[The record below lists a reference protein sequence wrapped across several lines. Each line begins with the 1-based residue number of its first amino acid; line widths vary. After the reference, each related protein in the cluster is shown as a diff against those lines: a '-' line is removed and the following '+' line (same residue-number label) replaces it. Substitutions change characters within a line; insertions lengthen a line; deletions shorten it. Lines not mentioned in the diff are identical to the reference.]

1 MPEYMLCRIC
11 LTEDINSEAMAPLF
25 DDDDA
30 QCRELVRKIEE
41 VGSIKLVPLQNIPSM
56 LCYSCV
62 ERLTSAHKFRELCQ
76 ESERTFATNVVK
88 AEMKSEPTDEGPHI
102 VADHIEYIY
111 ESATDF
117 IDGVEEDIEMD
128 NMMEER
134 LDDCVAETTQPYEIK
149 DVVDEMDDNDFMVP
163 NSTDSDYQPS
173 ERKPKVRKSRLTK
186 RGRGRPRG
194 SGSSHRRSLSQER
207 PSVQSICKEESSTN
221 IMCEICGNIY
231 SKRAA
236 LNIHMRRHMAEKP
249 FECEICGKTF
259 AGPSELNRHIRVHTG
274 EKPFT
279 CKFCNRSFADRSSNI
294 RHERTHTNE
303 RPFTCS
309 TCGKAFSYSNVLKNH
324 MLTHTGEKPFL
335 CRPCNKTF
343 SRKHQL
349 EQHIGTMTHQQ
360 TVRNHQNNEPMR
372 HSEIYQ
378 IEHKLNFLNKTMTLE
393 CRTCGG
399 IIYNTKAKNL
409 FLIENAQLLLNVNL
423 ISGVMLS
430 NDPDL
435 PSCICACCVLDLNNA
450 IVFRERCIKTQQH
463 LLRRIE
469 TQEAEDQGHI
479 DYEEEEEENLTIKQE
494 SVISKLNSPG
504 LPTIRLDD
512 LEFVNEFQDLD
523 DEDVEVGE
531 EVAYDVDSLI
541 TSVQKEF
548 ESIYG
553 DESDENEDRE
563 SLKEDKYN
571 IMENC
576 ESGSPPDSP
585 RETSKPKRKKQYVT
599 WKNMT
604 EDQIVERKRQQRKRD
619 CVCEQCGRHFTDQS
633 NFKLHMLRHTGI
645 KNFAC
650 QECGKRFYT
659 EHLMTL
665 HQRIV
670 HQGEKPYSCRYCS
683 KSFHN
688 STTRVVHE
696 RAHTNAKPYACRHC
710 DKSFSSASGRK
721 RHELIHTGVRAF
733 ACTICEQSFQRNTHL
748 KAHLRSKFH
757 IFKARENGIELG

>member
-25 DDDDA
+25 DDEDA

-56 LCYSCV
+56 LCYNCV

-88 AEMKSEPTDEGPHI
+88 AEMKSEPTDEVAHI

-111 ESATDF
+111 ESANDF
-117 IDGVEEDIEMD
+117 IDGVEEDIEME

-134 LDDCVAETTQPYEIK
+134 LEDAAADTSESFEINT
-149 DVVDEMDDNDFMVP
+149 VVDDLEDNDLLVP

-173 ERKPKVRKSRLTK
+173 ERCRKPKVRKTRLGK

-194 SGSSHRRSLSQER
+194 SGSGHRRSLSGDR
-207 PSVQSICKEESSTN
+207 PAMQSSCKSSPEESSTN

-236 LNIHMRRHMAEKP
+236 LNIHMRRHLADKP

-372 HSEIYQ
+372 HSEIY
-378 IEHKLNFLNKTMTLE
+378 
-393 CRTCGG
+393 
-399 IIYNTKAKNL
+399 
-409 FLIENAQLLLNVNL
+409 
-423 ISGVMLS
+423 
-430 NDPDL
+430 
-435 PSCICACCVLDLNNA
+435 
-450 IVFRERCIKTQQH
+450 
-463 LLRRIE
+463 
-469 TQEAEDQGHI
+469 
-479 DYEEEEEENLTIKQE
+479 
-494 SVISKLNSPG
+494 
-504 LPTIRLDD
+504 
-512 LEFVNEFQDLD
+512 
-523 DEDVEVGE
+523 
-531 EVAYDVDSLI
+531 
-541 TSVQKEF
+541 
-548 ESIYG
+548 
-553 DESDENEDRE
+553 
-563 SLKEDKYN
+563 
-571 IMENC
+571 
-576 ESGSPPDSP
+576 
-585 RETSKPKRKKQYVT
+585 
-599 WKNMT
+599 
-604 EDQIVERKRQQRKRD
+604 
-619 CVCEQCGRHFTDQS
+619 
-633 NFKLHMLRHTGI
+633 
-645 KNFAC
+645 
-650 QECGKRFYT
+650 
-659 EHLMTL
+659 
-665 HQRIV
+665 
-670 HQGEKPYSCRYCS
+670 
-683 KSFHN
+683 
-688 STTRVVHE
+688 
-696 RAHTNAKPYACRHC
+696 
-710 DKSFSSASGRK
+710 
-721 RHELIHTGVRAF
+721 
-733 ACTICEQSFQRNTHL
+733 
-748 KAHLRSKFH
+748 
-757 IFKARENGIELG
+757 